1 MARLPRI
8 VIPNHPHHVI
18 QEGVRAMAIFRH
30 DGDRKRYLQ
39 FMAEECER
47 FQLEILAWCLMRSY
61 VHLVGVPAAE
71 QALARAVGNAHRR
84 YTRMR
89 NFDEGVRGYLFQGRF
104 SSCAMDERHLI
115 ASARYALLDP
125 VVSRL
130 AKRAWEYP
138 WSSAAM
144 HVGVP
149 ATRSLPGVDQ
159 WGSDRS
165 HAEWREMLTEP
176 LDDRVIT
183 KIRQETMRGRPL
195 GSEAFVNSIEL
206 AIGRSLRHVR
216 RDPHRP
222 Q

>member
-138 WSSAAM
+138 WSSAAY
-144 HVGVP
+144 HVGRRRSDP
-149 ATRSLPGVDQ
+149 LCADRSLGGVVRD
-159 WGSDRS
+159 WKKLL
-165 HAEWREMLTEP
+165 AEEDADAERNLQ
-176 LDDRVIT
+176 LC
-183 KIRQETMRGRPL
+183 IRTGRPA
-195 GSEAFVNSIEL
+195 GSPQFIVQMEKVT
-206 AIGRSLRHVR
+206 GVRLRKR
-216 RDPHRP
+216 KPGPKPKAP